1 MDEPELDPGS
11 LVLAQGFH
19 GAWFPARVVQAHST
33 SVLVALQSDVEEH
46 SEWVGLHSGRCS
58 PGTPNPAPLPLLQP
72 LSLGPR
78 IAAGSPSSSA
88 ACRRIQCF
96 VPAAS

>member
-58 PGTPNPAPLPLLQP
+58 PGTPNPAPLPLLY
-72 LSLGPR
+72 L
-78 IAAGSPSSSA
+78 A
-88 ACRRIQCF
+88 
-96 VPAAS
+96 